1 MPVPDYETMQRD
13 LAEAMGWTRL
23 YESRR
28 LGRKLRWWGLRPGQE
43 RGASILAPDPLNLAE
58 DAEALVDWLEG
69 QGYDV
74 GLYACWVLDRDED
87 GPLEDEDGN
96 PLGTGRREASC
107 SVFGRLDDR
116 AEFYD
121 EWSATVNATDEPDAA
136 RRRRRALCE
145 AAWQAVQRARS

>member
-1 MPVPDYETMQRD
+1 MADYETMRRG
-13 LAEAMGWTRL
+13 LAEAMGYVCIL
-23 YESRR
+23 EE
-28 LGRKLRWWGLRPGQE
+28 E
-43 RGASILAPDPLNLAE
+43 RGLTGRLQWRESPLCRDERRVLPDPLHSAE

-121 EWSATVNATDEPDAA
+121 EWSATVNATDEPDPA
-136 RRRRRALCE
+136 RRRRRALVE
-145 AAWQAVQRARS
+145 AVWQALEATRREA